1 MSQTAVRTL
10 LGLLLAPFSVACWG
24 LAALVLAAMRQDL
37 AADIPLSAAVAM
49 CLIFAGGCTLVAI
62 AKAREPRRWVRAA
75 GPSLVVALAAAALAM
90 TAAWKHNPQSEF
102 HVDGR
107 VFWRPWLAIGGSW
120 FVLVYAFSIA
130 VIRGGVA
137 LASTVRKS
145 AV

>member
-1 MSQTAVRTL
+1 MSQTAVRQL
-10 LGLLLAPFSVACWG
+10 LGLLLMPFTVACWG

-37 AADIPLSAAVAM
+37 VADFPLAAAVAM
-49 CLIFAGGCTLVAI
+49 CLIFAGGGTLVVI
-62 AKAREPRRWVRAA
+62 AKAKEPRRWVRAA
-75 GPSLVVALAAAALAM
+75 GPSLVFALAAAALAM
-90 TAAWKHNPQSEF
+90 TAAWEHNPQGDF
-102 HVDGR
+102 HVNGR
-107 VFWRPWLAIGGSW
+107 VVWRPWLAIGGSW